1 MAGKTLSEKIIGEHC
16 DKVVKAGEVVIVN
29 VDLSYVQDGTGPL
42 TVRRMKEMGIEEAHN
57 PKKTIFFLDHASPSP
72 RMELSNDHE
81 LLRNFAR
88 KSGIILSDVGN
99 GISHHN
105 SLEKYACPGDIIVGA
120 DSHTCTNG
128 ALGAFGTGMG
138 STDVAAAIALGKTWM
153 KVPETFLVEVEGKL
167 PKGVY
172 SKDIILHLIGTIGSN
187 GATYKALEFT
197 GSTIDSLTIAG
208 RSTIANMSVEAGA
221 KAGLFP
227 PDGQTR
233 DFLRKMG
240 REETFRELESDED
253 AVFEKR
259 IEINAGELE
268 PLIACPHLV
277 DNVKKIS
284 DVGRV
289 KVDEVFIGTS
299 CNGRLEDL
307 HIAASIMKGR
317 LIHPDTRVIVT
328 PASRLVYLE
337 ALKDG
342 TIETLME
349 AGALV
354 TASGCGACDG
364 VHLGV
369 LGDGEV
375 CLATQ
380 PRNFKGRM
388 GNPNSFIYLGN
399 PAVAAATAL
408 AGEISDP
415 REVM

>member
-1 MAGKTLSEKIIGEHC
+1 MSGKTLSEKIIGEHC
-16 DKVVKAGEVVIVN
+16 GREVKAGEVVIVD

-42 TVRRMKEMGIEEAHN
+42 TVRRMKEMGLEKAYD
-57 PKKTIFFLDHASPSP
+57 PQKTIFFLDHASPSP

-81 LLRNFAR
+81 FLRDFAR
-88 KSGIILSDVGN
+88 KTGSILSDVGN

-105 SLEKYACPGDIIVGA
+105 SIEKYACPGDIIVGA

-153 KVPETFLVEVEGKL
+153 KVPETYLVEVNGRL

-172 SKDIILHLIGTIGSN
+172 SKDIILHLIGTISAN

-197 GSTIDSLTIAG
+197 GDTIKNMSTAG

-221 KAGLFP
+221 KAGIFP
-227 PDGQTR
+227 PDEETR
-233 DFLRKMG
+233 NFLKAMG
-240 REETFRELESDED
+240 REEAFRELKSDED
-253 AVFEKR
+253 AGFEKR
-259 IEINAGELE
+259 IEIKADELE

-284 DVGRV
+284 EIGRV

-307 HIAASIMKGR
+307 HIAASILKGHT
-317 LIHPDTRVIVT
+317 INPNVRVIVT
-328 PASRLVYLE
+328 PASRLVYME
-337 ALKDG
+337 ALRDG
-342 TIETLME
+342 TIETFMN
-349 AGALV
+349 AGALF

-364 VHLGV
+364 VHLGI

-388 GNPNSFIYLGN
+388 GDPDSFIYLGN

-408 AGEISDP
+408 TGEISDP